1 MSPALFK
8 SPAIHRR
15 CIGGLTLALAV
26 LSLTACS
33 SESSIGLTL
42 FPGDSASMEVEGSN
56 PFIDVHNRG
65 PGGVEVA
72 FTAFGPGLPPDSVHL
87 SRGSSARTL
96 RGGGN
101 IRIAN
106 HSDERAE
113 LSVTARNCS
122 GLAVTQQT
130 QNEHGGD

>member
-8 SPAIHRR
+8 SPAIHKR
-15 CIGGLTLALAV
+15 CIGGLALALAA

-33 SESSIGLTL
+33 GESSIGLTL
-42 FPGDSASMEVEGSN
+42 FPGDSASIEVEGSN

-65 PGGVEVA
+65 PGRVEVA
-72 FTAFGPGLPPDSVHL
+72 FTAFGPGLSPDSVHL

-96 RGGGN
+96 RGGGS

-106 HSDERAE
+106 DSDERAD
-113 LSVTARNCS
+113 LSVTATNCS
-122 GLAVTQQT
+122 GLALTQPAQD
-130 QNEHGGD
+130 EHGGN